1 MTSEKHIMSER
12 FIIFSLSRC
21 GSTTLMRSLN
31 FHPDIRC
38 ALEPFNNAAPG
49 NHTNYLER
57 VSDAASLDATLEEI
71 WTAYNGIKHVWHP
84 LGWPFAENSD
94 FNRLLMSR
102 RGQRVLFLNRRND
115 LRRLVSAEMSIQSGV
130 WAVLDDVSRERLRE
144 TEFKPLD
151 IAKIKSRLDLD
162 KRVVSQHRQYLV
174 DNRLD
179 FMELWYEDL
188 FNTISSR
195 EQTKD
200 EFNRILAFL
209 GRSAITDGETLARV
223 DDLWRSDRIKQS
235 SEAIYRMIPG
245 IDEVE
250 EICGSDITGWLFRGN
265 PVRV

>member
-1 MTSEKHIMSER
+1 MSDR

-31 FHPDIRC
+31 CHHDIRC

-57 VSDAASLDATLEEI
+57 VSDEASLDATLEEI
-71 WTAYNGIKHVWHP
+71 WAAYNGIKHVWHP

-94 FNRLLMSR
+94 FNSLLMSR
-102 RGQRVLFLNRRND
+102 RGQRILLLNRKND
-115 LRRLVSAEMSIQSGV
+115 LRRLVSAEISMQSGV
-130 WAVLDDVSRERLRE
+130 WAVLDDVSRERLLQ

-151 IAKIKSRLDLD
+151 VARIKSRLDLD
-162 KRVVSQHRQYLV
+162 RCAVSQRRQYLI

-188 FNTISSR
+188 FNPISSR

-200 EFNRILAFL
+200 EFDRILTFL
-209 GRSAITDGETLARV
+209 GRSPITDGETLARV

-250 EICGSDITGWLFRGN
+250 QICGSDITGWLFREHS
-265 PVRV
+265 VQV